1 MVTNLT
7 KIMHVHVQKTDEEK
21 QAGFYKTEQ
30 CVLSNMYIYFETSSS
45 FIMNIHCSDVI
56 NNPSYIVLYA
66 RYKNYSIDMQ
76 RMVQIHWIVH

>member
-30 CVLSNMYIYFETSSS
+30 CVLSNMYI
-45 FIMNIHCSDVI
+45 
-56 NNPSYIVLYA
+56 L
-66 RYKNYSIDMQ
+66 
-76 RMVQIHWIVH
+76 